1 MGQDT
6 HGVNKN
12 KIFSLSNYSLTYQLF
27 FINLLASFIGFIF
40 LIIFNYYL
48 IQNDRNILLDYDN
61 AFIQT
66 DKITN
71 FLMTSAIMRVP
82 RFNENCQ
89 NIKDNSDCKKISS
102 ISEPGLDPTSTQQ
115 FILQNFLKS
124 NIGVKVY
131 NDNKIIFAD
140 TNYMDFSTGVTEID
154 INAKM
159 KESINFVDKYRIFYM
174 DFFNKHQKNF
184 IQNKFLGNSKKIWSE
199 NNEINFV
206 SETIYNKKI
215 LSKKIHN
222 KEKEIIQIIVAPI
235 INNEKVFG
243 VVIVSYPLISNNFNL
258 GLTSFNLFNFYA
270 LFVLIMLSLSFFF
283 SQSLVSPIKLLS
295 RLTITEREKIKQK
308 NEVEYP
314 IRGDEIGTL
323 SKEIQNMSS
332 DLKSQINQL
341 EKFAADVSHEL
352 KNPLTSLQSANEL
365 IVNDKISGKDKK
377 LLIDNMSKDIK
388 RMNRL
393 ISDIANYTKIK
404 AEIEIENF
412 EYIKILDLLKD
423 IVEQYNGNK
432 KNIKIEIEDIEIE
445 RDENIRSVLANRNKL
460 SQVFYNLI
468 DNSISILD
476 KDKKILISLE
486 KKDDQHIYIK
496 IYDQGKGIP
505 IELAEK
511 VFDRFYTDRDVDRN
525 NHTGLGLS
533 IVSEIIRS
541 FKGSVQIIKSDR
553 TEYSG
558 ACFLIKLPLKNDK
571 KK

>member
-1 MGQDT
+1 
-6 HGVNKN
+6 VNKN

-270 LFVLIMLSLSFFF
+270 LFVLIMLLLSFFF

-476 KDKKILISLE
+476 RDKKILISLE
-486 KKDDQHIYIK
+486 NKDHQYIFIK

-505 IELAEK
+505 LELADR
-511 VFDRFYTDRDVDRN
+511 VFDRFYTDREVDRN

-533 IVSEIIRS
+533 IVGEIIRS
-541 FKGSVQIIKSDR
+541 FRGSVRLIKSDR
-553 TEYSG
+553 IEYSG
-558 ACFLIKLPLKNDK
+558 ACFIINLPLKNDPK
-571 KK
+571 T

>member
-1 MGQDT
+1 
-6 HGVNKN
+6 
-12 KIFSLSNYSLTYQLF
+12 
-27 FINLLASFIGFIF
+27 
-40 LIIFNYYL
+40 
-48 IQNDRNILLDYDN
+48 
-61 AFIQT
+61 
-66 DKITN
+66 
-71 FLMTSAIMRVP
+71 MRVP
-82 RFNENCQ
+82 GFNENCQ
-89 NIKDNSDCKKISS
+89 NIKDNLDCKKISS
-102 ISEPGLDPTSTQQ
+102 ISEPGLDPTSTQK
-115 FILQNFLKS
+115 FVLQNFLKS

-140 TNYMDFSTGVTEID
+140 TNYTDFSTGVTEID
-154 INAKM
+154 INTKM

-174 DFFNKHQKNF
+174 NFFNKYQKNF
-184 IQNKFLGNSKKIWSE
+184 IQNKFLGNSQKIWSK

-222 KEKEIIQIIVAPI
+222 KEKEIIQIIVSPI
-235 INNEKVFG
+235 INNGKVFG
-243 VVIVSYPLISNNFNL
+243 VVIVSYPLIPNNFNL

-270 LFVLIMLSLSFFF
+270 LFVFIMLSLSFFF
-283 SQSLVSPIKLLS
+283 SQSLVSPIQLLS

-308 NEVEYP
+308 NEIEYP
-314 IRGDEIGTL
+314 IRGDEIGAL
-323 SKEIQNMSS
+323 SKEIKNMSL

-365 IVNDKISGKDKK
+365 IINDKISGKDKK

-404 AEIEIENF
+404 AEIETENF
-412 EYIKILDLLKD
+412 EYIKISDLLKD

-432 KNIKIEIEDIEIE
+432 KNIKIEIEDIKIKS
-445 RDENIRSVLANRNKL
+445 DKNIKSVLANRNKL

-486 KKDDQHIYIK
+486 NKDDQHIYIK

-505 IELAEK
+505 IELTNR
-511 VFDRFYTDRDVDRN
+511 VFDRFYTDRDDDRN

-533 IVSEIIRS
+533 IVREIIRS
-541 FKGSVQIIKSDR
+541 FRGTIKIIKSDR
-553 TEYSG
+553 IEYSG
-558 ACFLIKLPLKNDK
+558 ACFIINLPLKNDQK
-571 KK
+571 K